1 MFKERSSRARLGGS
15 GPGGRGGRRR
25 AVRAACPRGTGP
37 EPFNAI
43 RWLQFVV
50 FGICI
55 FKSSDLVAVGSGN
68 CFFQDGSGFGLNGAC
83 TNGTM
88 VMNLGDHQE
97 LKFYMEFGYIAENKT
112 LFQMITLGVGE
123 ISLGGDFSVNANG
136 TKYFA
141 TGGIM
146 YFYPIY
152 GKVDGEGIKL
162 KGKDDSDF
170 IQVVKGAPNFEKTW
184 IGYTTTVKY
193 LGKTNLTALN
203 FQFFDATE
211 YDPSKDKM
219 PVYLVVIIVVA
230 VLVGLGV
237 IVAAIVGVVC
247 CCVVRRKNKK
257 KLAAAAPG
265 ENKSTTYEG
274 RIKEAK
280 SRAEFLGYELPEKP
294 KLHESFLENRGKPK
308 SKKYSVEATA
318 PLKSLTDKQLINT
331 GKAWSPLMDRTQEES
346 VPTAVEELRSREA
359 AVEFEYPLMAEPKF
373 KVITHL
379 LSLPIWWQRFDLYF
393 DMPVEVVRPLIKEAK
408 ERLIRYRNT
417 FPEGSVLRATIDKDM
432 EELAQ
437 VEMVAD
443 QVSAAKTGAKKYRL
457 PYSFQTGEEFGM
469 LFQPQQIFAACNE
482 GINKEQLIELR
493 RIIKEM
499 EKRLQTMNKTV
510 FGEKTAKDVDRIR
523 LKSEQIDNLKFFA
536 WLSARLLGI
545 DMNEPRIN
553 PNAH

>member
-123 ISLGGDFSVNANG
+123 ISLGG
-136 TKYFA
+136 
-141 TGGIM
+141 GIM

-219 PVYLVVIIVVA
+219 PVYLV
-230 VLVGLGV
+230 
-237 IVAAIVGVVC
+237 
-247 CCVVRRKNKK
+247 
-257 KLAAAAPG
+257 LAAAAPG

-443 QVSAAKTGAKKYRL
+443 QVSAAKTGAKK
-457 PYSFQTGEEFGM
+457 
-469 LFQPQQIFAACNE
+469 PQQIFAACNE

>member
-1 MFKERSSRARLGGS
+1 MFKERSSRACLGGS

-25 AVRAACPRGTGP
+25 AVRAARPRGTGP

-68 CFFQDGSGFGLNGAC
+68 CFNQLGDGFYLNGAC

-88 VMNLGDHQE
+88 VMNLGDHEE
-97 LKFYMEFGYIAENKT
+97 LKFNMDYGKKLEMAAKW
-112 LFQMITLGVGE
+112 
-123 ISLGGDFSVNANG
+123 ISLTVGGLSMTG
-136 TKYFA
+136 TAGVDELGSKYFV
-141 TGGIM
+141 T
-146 YFYPIY
+146 
-152 GKVDGEGIKL
+152 
-162 KGKDDSDF
+162 
-170 IQVVKGAPNFEKTW
+170 GAPNFEKTW
-184 IGYTTTVKY
+184 IGYKTSVEY
-193 LGKTNLTALN
+193 LGKSNLTALT
-203 FQFFDATE
+203 FRFFDAKE

-219 PVYLVVIIVVA
+219 PVYLVVIIIVA
-230 VLVGLGV
+230 VLGDCRSYRWCGLLLRG
-237 IVAAIVGVVC
+237 ATQEQEGKC
-247 CCVVRRKNKK
+247 RCKK
-257 KLAAAAPG
+257 MQANHKDLGLILLFLFQLAAAAPG

-346 VPTAVEELRSREA
+346 VRTAVEELRSREA

-443 QVSAAKTGAKKYRL
+443 QVSAAKTGAKK
-457 PYSFQTGEEFGM
+457 
-469 LFQPQQIFAACNE
+469 PQQIFAACNE

-523 LKSEQIDNLKFFA
+523 LKSEQIDNLNRSDWRVDVLMA
-536 WLSARLLGI
+536 DEDNTPSPQQQNGNGTPTLGVEAEGQ
-545 DMNEPRIN
+545 NEEHEESEGEENSPIVVSST
-553 PNAH
+553 

>member
-25 AVRAACPRGTGP
+25 AVRAARPRGTGP

-43 RWLQFVV
+43 RWLQFVI

-68 CFFQDGSGFGLNGAC
+68 CFNQLGDGFYLNGAC

-88 VMNLGDHQE
+88 VMNLGDHEE
-97 LKFYMEFGYIAENKT
+97 LKFNMDYGKKLEMAAKW
-112 LFQMITLGVGE
+112 
-123 ISLGGDFSVNANG
+123 ISLTVGGLSMTG
-136 TKYFA
+136 TAGVDELGSKYFV
-141 TGGIM
+141 TGGNI
-146 YFYPIY
+146 YYYPIQ
-152 GKVDGEGIKL
+152 GKVDGDGFML
-162 KGKDDSDF
+162 KSSSKPDF
-170 IQVVKGAPNFEKTW
+170 VQVAKGAPNFEKTW
-184 IGYTTTVKY
+184 IGYKTSVEY
-193 LGKTNLTALN
+193 LGKSNLTALT
-203 FQFFDATE
+203 FRFFDAKE

-219 PVYLVVIIVVA
+219 PVYLVVIIIVA

-247 CCVVRRKNKK
+247 CCVVRRKNK

-346 VPTAVEELRSREA
+346 VRTAVEELRSREA

>member
-1 MFKERSSRARLGGS
+1 MFKERSSRACLGGS

-25 AVRAACPRGTGP
+25 AVRAARPRGTGP

-50 FGICI
+50 FGIWI

-68 CFFQDGSGFGLNGAC
+68 CFNQLGDGFYLNGAC

-88 VMNLGDHQE
+88 VMNLGDHEDIQFNMDYGS
-97 LKFYMEFGYIAENKT
+97 KI
-112 LFQMITLGVGE
+112 GVIGQG
-123 ISLGGDFSVNANG
+123 IRLTVGGLSMTGTASVDE
-136 TKYFA
+136 
-141 TGGIM
+141 GGNI
-146 YFYPIY
+146 YYYPIQ
-152 GKVDGEGIKL
+152 GKVDGDGFML
-162 KGKDDSDF
+162 KSSSKPDF
-170 IQVVKGAPNFEKTW
+170 VQVAKGAPNFEKTW
-184 IGYTTTVKY
+184 IGYKTSVEY
-193 LGKTNLTALN
+193 LGKSNLTALT
-203 FQFFDATE
+203 FRFFDAKE

-219 PVYLVVIIVVA
+219 PVYLVVIIIVA
-230 VLVGLGV
+230 VLGDCRSYRWCGLLLRG
-237 IVAAIVGVVC
+237 ATQEQEGKC
-247 CCVVRRKNKK
+247 RCKK
-257 KLAAAAPG
+257 MQANHKDLGLILLFLFQLAAAAPG

-346 VPTAVEELRSREA
+346 VRTAVEELRSREA

-443 QVSAAKTGAKKYRL
+443 QVSAAKTGAKK
-457 PYSFQTGEEFGM
+457 
-469 LFQPQQIFAACNE
+469 PQQIFAACNE